1 MIKDLILF
9 TVVFTADRVTKV
21 IVPHLME
28 LHQSIPVIPNFF
40 NFTYLRNT
48 GGAFG
53 ILAGWDSP
61 IRRGFFIVASV
72 AAMAL
77 LVFLYRQAV
86 SDSSPILRL
95 SFILIGAGAL
105 GNLYDRAVTG
115 EVVDFID
122 FYIGSWHYPAFN
134 VADSAITVGA
144 IILAYAYLRRETA
157 FPGESKE
164 PDVP

>member
-9 TVVFTADRVTKV
+9 TVVITADRVTKV

-61 IRRGFFIVASV
+61 VRRGFFIAVSI
-72 AAMAL
+72 AALAL
-77 LVFLYRQAV
+77 LIFLYRQAV
-86 SDSSPILRL
+86 SGSSPILRL
-95 SFILIGAGAL
+95 SFILIGAGAF

-134 VADSAITVGA
+134 VADSSITVGA
-144 IILAYAYLRRETA
+144 IILAYAYLTKGA
-157 FPGESKE
+157 DFPDERKE